1 MQIQSIAPIPT
12 DQVFEPILSA
22 DEASTL
28 LGLHP
33 VTLRRWAR
41 EGRVPCHRVGRRFS
55 FRSTEL
61 NHWYQRQSGSILD
74 APFVPPQPKG
84 KGA

>member
-1 MQIQSIAPIPT
+1 MGHQRVSSPSADPS
-12 DQVFEPILSA
+12 FEPILYVE
-22 DEASTL
+22 EASTL

-41 EGRVPCHRVGRRFS
+41 EGRVPCHRVGRRVS

-61 NHWYQRQSGSILD
+61 NHWYQGQRGFILE

>member
-1 MQIQSIAPIPT
+1 MQIQPRDVGPT
-12 DQVFEPILSA
+12 NQAFEPILNA
-22 DEASTL
+22 DEASSL

-41 EGRVPCHRVGRRFS
+41 EGRVPCHRVGRRLS

-61 NHWYQRQSGSILD
+61 NHWYEHQPSFILD